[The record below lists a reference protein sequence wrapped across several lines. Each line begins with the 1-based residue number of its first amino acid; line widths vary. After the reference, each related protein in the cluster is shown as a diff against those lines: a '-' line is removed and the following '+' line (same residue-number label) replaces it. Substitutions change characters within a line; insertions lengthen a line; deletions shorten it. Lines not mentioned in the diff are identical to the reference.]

1 MFVML
6 SCRREVSSGQWAVG
20 SFIRTLYSRLS
31 SRRVLFSLLLTAH
44 CTLLTSSCRRDMQDQ
59 PKAIAYRES
68 TFFKDGV
75 SSRPPVEG
83 TVPRG
88 YLRADREFYFG
99 KKSGYGTPTSRGSQR
114 VMPLNGSAMTLVSPS
129 GANPNPTAMFPDDVE
144 RFPFPITKE
153 ALERGQERYQIF
165 CSSCHGMTG
174 YGDGM
179 VARRGFNKPAPA
191 SYHQDRLRQAPV
203 GHFFDVVTNGWGAMP
218 SHASQIPIED
228 RWKIIAYIRALQL
241 SQMPTGGNPTVREGA
256 SRSPKGPQ
264 K

>member
-1 MFVML
+1 ML
-6 SCRREVSSGQWAVG
+6 SCSLMTDREKGRRGDWEMVASPFLPVSPSP
-20 SFIRTLYSRLS
+20 RLLCLLLS
-31 SRRVLFSLLLTAH
+31 AFCLLFSG
-44 CTLLTSSCRRDMQDQ
+44 CRRDMQDQ

-99 KKSGYGTPTSRGSQR
+99 KKSGYRTGSGSDR
-114 VMPLNGSAMTLVSPS
+114 VIGSS
-129 GANPNPTAMFPDDVE
+129 GQQPGALANATAMFPDDVDT
-144 RFPFPITKE
+144 FPFPISE
-153 ALERGQERYQIF
+153 EILERGQERYQIF
-165 CSSCHGMTG
+165 CSSCHGLTG

-179 VARRGFNKPAPA
+179 IARRGFNKPAPA
-191 SYHQDRLRQAPV
+191 SFHQDKLRQAPV

-218 SHASQIPIED
+218 SHASQIPVED

-241 SQMPTGGNPTVREGA
+241 SQM
-256 SRSPKGPQ
+256 SRGPGR
-264 K
+264 

>member
-1 MFVML
+1 
-6 SCRREVSSGQWAVG
+6 
-20 SFIRTLYSRLS
+20 
-31 SRRVLFSLLLTAH
+31 
-44 CTLLTSSCRRDMQDQ
+44 MQDQ

-99 KKSGYGTPTSRGSQR
+99 KKSGYRTPTSRGSDR
-114 VMPLNGSAMTLVSPS
+114 VMGSSGQQS
-129 GANPNPTAMFPDDVE
+129 GANPSAAAMFPDDVDT
-144 RFPFPITKE
+144 FPFPITKE
-153 ALERGQERYQIF
+153 ILERGQERYQIF
-165 CSSCHGMTG
+165 CSSCHGLTG

-191 SYHQDRLRQAPV
+191 SFHQEKLRQAPV

-218 SHASQIPIED
+218 SHASQIPVED

-241 SQMPTGGNPTVREGA
+241 SQTPA
-256 SRSPKGPQ
+256 SPGR
-264 K
+264 